1 MSKFWDK
8 VSQCKH
14 ENLSPNYCEPIRCST
29 PYCSG
34 SEYHCK
40 DCGVYISE
48 CGCRSNDGMSG
59 WPQKRYINESIRLS
73 TKI

>member
-8 VSQCKH
+8 VRECKH
-14 ENLSPNYCEPIRCST
+14 KNTYPDYYQNVYCGT

-34 SEYHCK
+34 GESHCK

-48 CGCRSNDGMSG
+48 CQCGYCNGMSG
-59 WPQKRYINESIRLS
+59 WPWKR
-73 TKI
+73 KGF